1 MCSTSSPVLLCK
13 KSRGLKRPWYRLFEK
28 TCRCFPA
35 PGRFPFN
42 KNFGLKCRKFHVP
55 NGTVHSGFTD
65 PVQATACLLI
75 VQTWAAGINDDT
87 VTARFSYNLK
97 GKKLMTLRMQNG
109 SVAGPQVSQATRP
122 CVE

>member
-1 MCSTSSPVLLCK
+1 M
-13 KSRGLKRPWYRLFEK
+13 
-28 TCRCFPA
+28 
-35 PGRFPFN
+35 
-42 KNFGLKCRKFHVP
+42 P